1 MKMTITLILI
11 IAAAM
16 LLIAGCGPGQ
26 PFEVN
31 NPNTQQPTVTQ
42 VASADLP

>member
-1 MKMTITLILI
+1 MKMTVTLILI
-11 IAAAM
+11 IAAM

-31 NPNTQQPTVTQ
+31 NPSTPQPTVTQ